1 MAVNTTHLSKN
12 LLSNQSIWRDTQE
25 AKVEADAQLLET
37 GGTQTR
43 AGVGRILRSLGKGV
57 KTGLMAHGLA
67 MTSSKM

>member
-25 AKVEADAQLLET
+25 AGVKADAQPLET
-37 GGTQTR
+37 GDAQQK
-43 AGVGRILRSLGKGV
+43 AGLGNILRNMGKGL
-57 KTGLMAHGLA
+57 KTGLLAHGMA